1 MLKIIGIVL
10 LVLLGV
16 IFGLLLA
23 AFLAVL
29 FVPVR
34 YRIQGEY
41 HNDIKTARANAAVT
55 WLLHALAVRG
65 SYCRETGL
73 ILQIKVLGFTLWEQV
88 LFGPEEE
95 KENAPKEKE
104 NVWEKA
110 SEEPKQPRKQ
120 EDEVP
125 GAVLQDVTEE
135 DEQDIYRQLE
145 EDEAQF
151 RRQAEERV
159 EKQGDDV
166 KEADCQPETSPH
178 GRIGRLLAKIRAL
191 AGKIQALPGKLQF
204 SFYSI
209 CDKLKNGKNLVTE
222 KKAWLEDEKNQAS
235 IRLVLKQ
242 AKRLLIHVMPGKG
255 KGSLTFGFEDP
266 YTTGQVLEAFSL
278 IYPFCHRHFT
288 IHPVFDEKILEAEG
302 ALRGRVRAGYILWL
316 AIGILKDKHTRR
328 LIRGFLK

>member
-1 MLKIIGIVL
+1 MGRRRKRRTL
-10 LVLLGV
+10 LRKKKMSGRKQVKSQSSPGNRRMK
-16 IFGLLLA
+16 FR
-23 AFLAVL
+23 VL
-29 FVPVR
+29 FCR
-34 YRIQGEY
+34 MLQR
-41 HNDIKTARANAAVT
+41 KRSRTFT
-55 WLLHALAVRG
+55 G
-65 SYCRETGL
+65 SLRRM
-73 ILQIKVLGFTLWEQV
+73 KR
-88 LFGPEEE
+88 
-95 KENAPKEKE
+95 
-104 NVWEKA
+104 
-110 SEEPKQPRKQ
+110 S
-120 EDEVP
+120 
-125 GAVLQDVTEE
+125 
-135 DEQDIYRQLE
+135 LE
-145 EDEAQF
+145 G
-151 RRQAEERV
+151 RAEERM

-166 KEADCQPETSPH
+166 KEADCQPETPPH

-278 IYPFCHRHFT
+278 IYPFCHRHLT